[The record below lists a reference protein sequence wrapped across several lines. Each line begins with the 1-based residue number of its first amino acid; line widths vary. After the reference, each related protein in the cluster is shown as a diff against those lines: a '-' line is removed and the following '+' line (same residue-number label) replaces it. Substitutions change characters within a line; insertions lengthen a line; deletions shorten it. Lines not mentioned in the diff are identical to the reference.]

1 MVRRQLLPTV
11 APNLWRLSKF
21 GYNAGGLHESVRSLP
36 HRWADLMGS
45 PVPQDLGVER
55 QSVEH
60 YMLPLHESERGQ
72 FGLDDTDAT
81 HLPHIPST
89 PGATHPSSSPALC
102 AQSREKPVVECRAAG
117 SADDGTLPVCV
128 SLGRMRWEQIEV
140 PQQLFAKQRRLWH
153 VSPQISC
160 DWLPQDLPHIAT
172 SRLFG
177 LECLQSY
184 HQCLSFAKKM
194 DGEGR
199 LFFPIWQIA
208 SGRKVEWTLELKTS
222 AGCARLQWWSHT
234 AYPTRQIAPQHPD
247 RAFDKPSREL
257 LCLAC

>member
-1 MVRRQLLPTV
+1 
-11 APNLWRLSKF
+11 
-21 GYNAGGLHESVRSLP
+21 
-36 HRWADLMGS
+36 
-45 PVPQDLGVER
+45 
-55 QSVEH
+55 
-60 YMLPLHESERGQ
+60 
-72 FGLDDTDAT
+72 
-81 HLPHIPST
+81 
-89 PGATHPSSSPALC
+89 
-102 AQSREKPVVECRAAG
+102 
-117 SADDGTLPVCV
+117 
-128 SLGRMRWEQIEV
+128 MRWEQIEV